1 MKVTILGNNS
11 ALPGF
16 GRHPTAQTV
25 SVHGQLFL
33 IDCGE
38 GTQIQMQRYN
48 IKWSKINH
56 IFISHLHGDH
66 YFGLPGLLN
75 SMSLNGRVAPLHL
88 YAPAELKPI
97 LDAIMNVADSVLA
110 YPFFFHPLPEGQD
123 VLVDTTAFT
132 VTCFPVIHRIK
143 CHGFHIETKT
153 RGRKVL
159 PEKCREHEI
168 PVSFYPKLKQGENYI
183 STDGTVVENTEVTE
197 DGPLPRRYAFCADT
211 IYTESFLP
219 IIRNCDAIYHES
231 TYLGADAEKAGARFH
246 STAEQAALIAKKA
259 KVGSLL
265 LGHFSSKYK
274 DLEPFYTEA
283 SAIFPNV
290 IVTEEGT
297 TYDI

>member
-132 VTCFPVIHRIK
+132 LT
-143 CHGFHIETKT
+143 
-153 RGRKVL
+153 
-159 PEKCREHEI
+159 
-168 PVSFYPKLKQGENYI
+168 
-183 STDGTVVENTEVTE
+183 
-197 DGPLPRRYAFCADT
+197 
-211 IYTESFLP
+211 
-219 IIRNCDAIYHES
+219 
-231 TYLGADAEKAGARFH
+231 
-246 STAEQAALIAKKA
+246 
-259 KVGSLL
+259 
-265 LGHFSSKYK
+265 
-274 DLEPFYTEA
+274 
-283 SAIFPNV
+283 
-290 IVTEEGT
+290 
-297 TYDI
+297 